1 MLTFPTIDPDAQR
14 VLTFDCSKD
23 LGPTEVLAGG
33 ATLKNLICT
42 AGMDANPMGMV
53 LGPLSYDT
61 TGTQILVPVGNLQT
75 RNGNDYELEVFSF
88 TNIAPKKIVVR
99 ALLQVR
105 PD

>member
-23 LGPTEVLAGG
+23 LGANEVLQGG
-33 ATLKNLICT
+33 PTLNQLIVT
-42 AGMDANPMGMV
+42 AGIDPSPRGML
-53 LGPLSYDT
+53 LGPLSYDAS
-61 TGTQILVPVGNLQT
+61 GTQILVPVGNLQM
-75 RNGNDYELEVFSF
+75 RNGNDYELEVISM
-88 TNIAPKKIVVR
+88 TNIPPKRIVVR

>member
-23 LGPTEVLAGG
+23 LDANEVLSGG
-33 ATLKNLICT
+33 GVLKSVVCT
-42 AGMDANPMGMV
+42 AGIDLNPRGML
-53 LGPLSYDT
+53 LGAVSYDT
-61 TGTQILVPVGNLQT
+61 TGTKILVPVGNLT
-75 RNGNDYELEVFSF
+75 MRNGNDYVLEVTSF
-88 TNIAPKKIVVR
+88 TSIPPKEIVVR

>member
-23 LGPTEVLAGG
+23 LGANEVLAGG
-33 ATLKNLICT
+33 AVLKNVICT
-42 AGMDANPMGMV
+42 AGVDANPKGMV
-53 LGPLSYDT
+53 LGAVSYDT
-61 TGTQILVPVGNLQT
+61 TGTQILVPVGNLTT
-75 RNGNDYELEVFSF
+75 RNGNDYVLEVTSF
-88 TNIAPKKIVVR
+88 TSIPPKEVVVR

>member
-23 LGPTEVLAGG
+23 LGANEVLAGG
-33 ATLKNLICT
+33 AVLKNVLCT
-42 AGMDANPMGMV
+42 AGNDLNPRGMV
-53 LGPLSYDT
+53 LGPVSYDK
-61 TGTQILVPVGNLQT
+61 TGTQILVPVGNLGM
-75 RNGNDYELEVFSF
+75 RNGNDYVLEVTSF
-88 TNIAPKKIVVR
+88 TNIPPKEVVVR

>member
-23 LGPTEVLAGG
+23 LAANEVLAGG
-33 ATLKNLICT
+33 AVLKSVICT
-42 AGMDANPMGMV
+42 AGADSTPTGMM
-53 LGPLSYDT
+53 LGPPSYDT
-61 TGTQILVPVGNLQT
+61 TGTQILVPVGNLQS
-75 RNGNDYELEVFSF
+75 RNGNDYVLEVTSF
-88 TNIAPKKIVVR
+88 TSLPPKEVVVR

>member
-23 LGPTEVLAGG
+23 LGANEVLFGG
-33 ATLKNLICT
+33 ATLKNVICT
-42 AGMDANPMGMV
+42 AGNDPTPRGML
-53 LGPLSYDT
+53 LGPVSYDA
-61 TGTQILVPVGNLQT
+61 TGTQILVPVGNLQM
-75 RNGNDYELEVFSF
+75 RNGNDYEFEVLSA
-88 TNIAPKKIVVR
+88 TNIPPKLIVVR

>member
-23 LGPTEVLAGG
+23 LGANEVLMGG
-33 ATLKNLICT
+33 AVLKSVICT
-42 AGMDANPMGMV
+42 AGIDNNPNGML
-53 LGPLSYDT
+53 LGTVSYDT
-61 TGTQILVPVGNLQT
+61 TGTQILVPVGHLQT
-75 RNGNDYELEVFSF
+75 RNGNDYVLEVTSF
-88 TNIAPKKIVVR
+88 TSIPPKEIVVR

>member
-23 LGPTEVLAGG
+23 LAPTEVLSGG
-33 ATLKNLICT
+33 ATLPNLICT
-42 AGMDANPMGMV
+42 AGIDPAPRGIL

-61 TGTQILVPVGNLQT
+61 TGTQILVPVGNLQM
-75 RNGNDYELEVFSF
+75 RNGNDYELEVTSM
-88 TNIAPKKIVVR
+88 TNIPPKKVVVR